1 MRRMGNEK
9 RIGKIRARKSYQ
21 AFKQYLE
28 EAGRIGIR
36 MPSEEDFLMFIHSM
50 IDKRNGFHTETK
62 SYFAKE
68 SIGQL
73 CKDINNGIVEIGE

>member
-1 MRRMGNEK
+1 MEEEK

-28 EAGRIGIR
+28 EAGKIEISI
-36 MPSEEDFLMFIHSM
+36 PSEEDFLMFIYSL
-50 IDKRNGFHTETK
+50 IDERKGFHTETK
-62 SYFAKE
+62 SCFAKE

-73 CKDINNGIVEIGE
+73 CKDINNGIVEIG